1 MIQLRTDNIIFNGL
15 SCKAYNLTPCSVG
28 NTDVTITTGLS
39 RNITYE
45 EGVNGI
51 KNITKIQDGYNEV
64 TIGFCRIVDG
74 KPLDFDYTILKA
86 INDWLITDTFK
97 PLEFNGYKANAI
109 YKKSTLTN
117 STKILNVT
125 FDLEPYLTQSKRN
138 KYHIK
143 NSEIINI
150 SNNSNIKNRI
160 PIKEIK
166 VNITKG
172 NYFKI
177 TNLTNNSKFY
187 IENLNDNEK
196 NFIIDG
202 ELQCIDVVDDDTINL
217 FPKIT
222 NRDWNTIKMIKGR
235 NKLKLEVTEGVVT
248 VIFEDKLG
256 MM

>member
-1 MIQLRTDNIIFNGL
+1 M
-15 SCKAYNLTPCSVG
+15 
-28 NTDVTITTGLS
+28 
-39 RNITYE
+39 
-45 EGVNGI
+45 
-51 KNITKIQDGYNEV
+51 
-64 TIGFCRIVDG
+64 
-74 KPLDFDYTILKA
+74 DFDYTILKA

-117 STKILNVT
+117 STKVLNVT

-177 TNLTNNSKFY
+177 TNLTNNSEFY

>member
-1 MIQLRTDNIIFNGL
+1 M
-15 SCKAYNLTPCSVG
+15 
-28 NTDVTITTGLS
+28 
-39 RNITYE
+39 
-45 EGVNGI
+45 
-51 KNITKIQDGYNEV
+51 
-64 TIGFCRIVDG
+64 
-74 KPLDFDYTILKA
+74 DFDYTILKA

-125 FDLEPYLTQSKRN
+125 FDLEPYLIQPNKN
-138 KYHIK
+138 KYQVK
-143 NSEIINI
+143 DNKIINI
-150 SNNSNIKNRI
+150 YNNSNIKDKI
-160 PIKEIK
+160 PIKEID

-172 NYFKI
+172 NYFKL
-177 TNLTNNSKFY
+177 TNLTNNSEFY
-187 IENLNDNEK
+187 IENLDDNEK

-202 ELQCIDVVDDDTINL
+202 ELQCIDVVGDDTINL

-222 NRDWNTIKMIKGR
+222 NRDWNTIKMNKGR
-235 NKLKLEVTEGVVT
+235 NSLKLEVTEGVVT